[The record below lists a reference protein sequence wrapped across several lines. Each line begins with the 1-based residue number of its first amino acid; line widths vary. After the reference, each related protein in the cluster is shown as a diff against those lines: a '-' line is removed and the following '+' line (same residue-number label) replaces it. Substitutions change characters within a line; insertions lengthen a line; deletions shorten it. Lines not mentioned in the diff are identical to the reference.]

1 MIIATIKYHWTVVSN
16 TFNSNGNVYIN
27 EPEWWGIGWNDLKS
41 VAIGRL
47 ASSLLH
53 ISIGAEWTQ
62 VSLLTARSG
71 VLFFFSFTIYHKE
84 KVTMLCAWNSL
95 LVIVQRQR
103 IVAQRTTCAVR
114 VICIRTRTPQDSSM
128 MKKRNSALCRARFYP
143 ANQKFR
149 LLFCIRNQWLMISI
163 PPLLFFVINQWPIR
177 FRRLQ

>member
-1 MIIATIKYHWTVVSN
+1 MGHWLKWLEIGCYWSVGIVLIAHKHRCWMD
-16 TFNSNGNVYIN
+16 
-27 EPEWWGIGWNDLKS
+27 P
-41 VAIGRL
+41 
-47 ASSLLH
+47 
-53 ISIGAEWTQ
+53 
-62 VSLLTARSG
+62 G
-71 VLFFFSFTIYHKE
+71 VLVNCQKWRFIFFSFTIYHKE

>member
-1 MIIATIKYHWTVVSN
+1 MIIATIEYHWTVVSN

-71 VLFFFSFTIYHKE
+71 VLFFFLFYNLSQREGNDVVRMKLSPRYCSEATNCCTKNHVRCQSDLHTDTDATRLFNDEE
-84 KVTMLCAWNSL
+84 KKLG
-95 LVIVQRQR
+95 
-103 IVAQRTTCAVR
+103 
-114 VICIRTRTPQDSSM
+114 
-128 MKKRNSALCRARFYP
+128 AL
-143 ANQKFR
+143 
-149 LLFCIRNQWLMISI
+149 
-163 PPLLFFVINQWPIR
+163 
-177 FRRLQ
+177 